1 MSLFIITVLGL
12 SPGAVAGICVVV
24 LLMVAAAAVAAGVMI
39 YCRRDHFKLKILMCK
54 SNKSHADDEES

>member
-12 SPGAVAGICVVV
+12 SPGAVAGICIGV
-24 LLMVAAAAVAAGVMI
+24 LLVAAAAVAAGVMI
-39 YCRRDHFKLKILMCK
+39 YCRRDHFKLKNLMCK